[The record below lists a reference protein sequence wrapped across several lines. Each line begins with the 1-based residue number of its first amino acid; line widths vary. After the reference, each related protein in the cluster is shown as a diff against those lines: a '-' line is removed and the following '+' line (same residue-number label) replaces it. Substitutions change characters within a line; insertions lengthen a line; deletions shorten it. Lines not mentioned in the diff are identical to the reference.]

1 MYCPNCGSENQGGSG
16 LCKDCG
22 RSLPRA
28 ESFESAPSGES
39 AAPAPPVHVPNYLVQ
54 AILVTVFCCLPF
66 GIVSLVFAAQV
77 NGKVASG
84 DIEGAQRTSED
95 ARKWAWVAFWVGLA
109 IAIAVALFY
118 VVLFIFLLAVGETTE
133 VFEWL

>member
-1 MYCPNCGSENQGGSG
+1 MYCPSCGSENQDDGGF
-16 LCKDCG
+16 CKDCG
-22 RSLPRA
+22 RSL
-28 ESFESAPSGES
+28 SHPSLRHPGES

-66 GIVSLVFAAQV
+66 GIVSLAFAAQV

-84 DIEGAQRTSED
+84 DIEGAQRMSED

-109 IAIAVALFY
+109 ITIAVILFY
-118 VVLFIFLLAVGETTE
+118 VGLFSVGETTE
-133 VFEWL
+133 VLYQFILSAP